1 MEYGVHII
9 TLGRTPE
16 SALAAIQHFGR
27 KDKIWII
34 SSRDNETV
42 DGKEIR
48 YLDIENDVIG
58 RFMTVNIRNIE
69 TWVIEDPFDYQEV
82 YDAVVR
88 IARMERGNHS
98 DCRFYINFTSGT
110 PIMTGAVCSAA
121 NTIGADLYYVR
132 NAGHDP
138 DGRDAVIEIETDRLR
153 EVSLLNRRKRTRS
166 IFETIGSRDTIT
178 HSELMEASDIKNNA
192 LTPHTT
198 MLQRNNLIVNMG
210 SSKFPV
216 WRLTERGRDVL
227 NRLD

>member
-1 MEYGVHII
+1 MEYGIHII
-9 TLGRTPE
+9 TLGRRPE
-16 SALAAIQHFGR
+16 IALAAIQHSGR

-34 SSRDNETV
+34 NSRDDETV
-42 DGKEIR
+42 DGER
-48 YLDIENDVIG
+48 VSYLDIENDVVE
-58 RFMTVNIRNIE
+58 RFRAVNIQNTE
-69 TWVIEDPFDYQEV
+69 TWVIEDPYDYQEV

-88 IARMERGNHS
+88 IARMERENHS
-98 DCRFYINFTSGT
+98 DCRFYINFTKGT

-121 NTIGADLYYVR
+121 NTIGADLYYVQEAR
-132 NAGHDP
+132 YNP
-138 DGRDAVIEIETDRLR
+138 DGRDAVIEIEIDRLR

-166 IFETIGSRDTIT
+166 IFETIGSRDAIT
-178 HSELMEASDIKNNA
+178 HSELMEASDIRNNA

-216 WRLTERGRDVL
+216 WKLTERGRDVL